1 MVVQIIICLIV
12 GYLFGSFCTGYLV
25 GKMHHVNIQQEGSGN
40 SGTTNALRTMGVKA
54 ALLTFVGDLLK
65 VVIPVVA
72 IRIIWKENNIYAILL
87 ALYLG
92 FGAVLGHNF
101 PVWLKFKGGKGIA
114 VTAGVILAIADW
126 RVTLIGL
133 LLFIL
138 IVAVTRY
145 VSVGSLVVAWLLPI
159 NTILFYQKESYFV
172 HMLLISLCFTILAYV
187 QHRSNIVRLLH
198 GEEHKIGEKKNS

>member
-1 MVVQIIICLIV
+1 MVLKIIVCLIV

-54 ALLTFVGDLLK
+54 ALLTFIGDLLK
-65 VVIPVVA
+65 AVIPA
-72 IRIIWKENNIYAILL
+72 IAVRIFMKEDFDNSIIL
-87 ALYLG
+87 ALYTG

-114 VTAGVILAIADW
+114 VTSGVILAIADY
-126 RVTLIGL
+126 RVTIIGL
-133 LLFIL
+133 IVFII

-145 VSVGSLVVAWLLPI
+145 VSVGSLMVAWLLPI
-159 NTILFYQKESYFV
+159 NTLLFYRTSPVFV
-172 HMLLISLCFTILAYV
+172 HMLMISLCFTILAYF
-187 QHRSNIVRLLH
+187 QHRANIIRLLH
-198 GEEHKIGEKKNS
+198 GQEHKIGEKKA